1 MNLDSNIAP
10 VWQLP
15 AAGSERTGNA
25 YIHPKAKYHC
35 FKNSLSLCER
45 YSQRTSDYDGG
56 ISIDDFEV
64 ADRSL
69 RGRTDIL
76 CKRCYR
82 LWLKRRD

>member
-1 MNLDSNIAP
+1 MNRDSKIAP

-15 AAGSERTGNA
+15 VAGSERTGNA

-35 FKNSLSLCER
+35 FKNSLSLCEK
-45 YSQRTSDYDGG
+45 YSQRTSDYDEG

-64 ADRSL
+64 TNRSL
-69 RGRTDIL
+69 RGSTNIL